1 MDEYFE
7 QVFDLVSYVFV
18 IESVISQG
26 KPNEVLSSAEN
37 LLSLSNRS
45 SQTSIATTH
54 KSTTEI
60 EEQVIQT
67 ETALQNEAEQRC
79 TGMNK
84 KSVSRY
90 NGVTSFSVTALLDSL
105 CQGDFDSPFR
115 SCFTEIEILRLK
127 RNENIYLGTV
137 KFEIW
142 KRYIIAVGICL
153 SFSIVFSVFLMQG
166 IYELINTISSLL
178 YLINS
183 FSKCF

>member
-7 QVFDLVSYVFV
+7 QVFNLVFYVFV
-18 IESVISQG
+18 IEFVISQG

-79 TGMNK
+79 TGTNK
-84 KSVSRY
+84 KAVPRY
-90 NGVTSFSVTALLDSL
+90 NGVTRFSVTALLCSL
-105 CQGDFDSPFR
+105 
-115 SCFTEIEILRLK
+115 
-127 RNENIYLGTV
+127 
-137 KFEIW
+137 
-142 KRYIIAVGICL
+142 
-153 SFSIVFSVFLMQG
+153 
-166 IYELINTISSLL
+166 
-178 YLINS
+178 
-183 FSKCF
+183 

>member
-7 QVFDLVSYVFV
+7 QVFDLFFYVFV
-18 IESVISQG
+18 IEFVISQG

-79 TGMNK
+79 TGTK
-84 KSVSRY
+84 KKLRRAIPS
-90 NGVTSFSVTALLDSL
+90 
-105 CQGDFDSPFR
+105 
-115 SCFTEIEILRLK
+115 RLK
-127 RNENIYLGTV
+127 CETRNSCCN
-137 KFEIW
+137 F
-142 KRYIIAVGICL
+142 
-153 SFSIVFSVFLMQG
+153 
-166 IYELINTISSLL
+166 N
-178 YLINS
+178 
-183 FSKCF
+183 

>member
-7 QVFDLVSYVFV
+7 QVFDLFFYVFV
-18 IESVISQG
+18 IEFVISQG

-79 TGMNK
+79 TGTK
-84 KSVSRY
+84 TKAVSR
-90 NGVTSFSVTALLDSL
+90 N
-105 CQGDFDSPFR
+105 PFW
-115 SCFTEIEILRLK
+115 IK
-127 RNENIYLGTV
+127 
-137 KFEIW
+137 
-142 KRYIIAVGICL
+142 
-153 SFSIVFSVFLMQG
+153 M
-166 IYELINTISSLL
+166 
-178 YLINS
+178 
-183 FSKCF
+183 